1 MAAPLAT
8 NVVTTCDF
16 RMLIAMR
23 EDDRHRATEFLKEVY
38 AAGHIDADRFDAH
51 LSGLLSADSDAD
63 VALVIR
69 DLPAPVAFTDPDR
82 RLTDKLEIHGGMR
95 GVRLTGRWQLAKE
108 THVSTEL
115 GNVRIDLTGAEL
127 DDRVVDL
134 HVYTGWGR
142 ITVIVPRGV
151 AVQLVHHHG
160 AVDTKLAPPVPGLP
174 VIRLD
179 ATTNIGRIRLRHPKG
194 T

>member
-1 MAAPLAT
+1 
-8 NVVTTCDF
+8 
-16 RMLIAMR
+16 MR
-23 EDDRHRATEFLKEVY
+23 EDDRQRATEFLKELY
-38 AAGHIDADRFDAH
+38 AAGDIDAARFDTG
-51 LSGLLSADSDAD
+51 LSALLAADSDAD
-63 VALVIR
+63 VALVMR

-82 RLTDKLEIHGGMR
+82 RLTEKLEIHGGVR

-108 THVSTEL
+108 THVSAEL
-115 GNVRIDLTGAEL
+115 GNVRIDLTDAEL

-151 AVQLVHHHG
+151 AVQVVHHRG
-160 AVDTKLAPPVPGLP
+160 GVDSKLEPLVPGLP

-179 ATTNIGRIRLRHPKG
+179 ATTNIGRIRLRHP
-194 T
+194 